1 MRSWKTRRGSACRVT
16 QRPHYWR
23 TDWERRHG
31 YSICG
36 KRQGGCGTQ
45 TPHYSRYRQ
54 PYSYQVGSGSRRM
67 RPSFRNLHHGVSGLP
82 RYRRTLPGTE
92 DTDILKIAPA
102 LKAVE
107 YSTVQYNV
115 SRMGSPIYTGAND
128 AVDAAWN
135 ALAFDS
141 M

>member
-1 MRSWKTRRGSACRVT
+1 
-16 QRPHYWR
+16 
-23 TDWERRHG
+23 
-31 YSICG
+31 
-36 KRQGGCGTQ
+36 
-45 TPHYSRYRQ
+45 
-54 PYSYQVGSGSRRM
+54 M
-67 RPSFRNLHHGVSGLP
+67 RPSFKNLHHGVSGLP
-82 RYRRTLPGTE
+82 RYKRTLSGTE
-92 DTDILKIAPA
+92 DIDILKIAPA
-102 LKAVE
+102 LEAVE